1 MAKRAWD
8 RSPLEGAV
16 TKRKVPDIAAYRTA
30 FESEEVLKFLAKTPR
45 EKERD
50 RAQWLR
56 LMLPVMAEA
65 RGIAREPSGAA
76 VRRRK

>member
-1 MAKRAWD
+1 M
-8 RSPLEGAV
+8 
-16 TKRKVPDIAAYRTA
+16 TKRKVPDATAIRTA
-30 FESEEVLKFLAKTPR
+30 CESDEVLKFLAKTPR

-65 RGIAREPSGAA
+65 RGLAREQLASPL
-76 VRRRK
+76 RRGRK

>member
-1 MAKRAWD
+1 
-8 RSPLEGAV
+8 V
-16 TKRKVPDIAAYRTA
+16 TQRKQPDAAAYRTA
-30 FESEEVLKFLAKTPR
+30 CESEEVLKFLAKSPR

-65 RGIAREPSGAA
+65 RGIARERV
-76 VRRRK
+76 VRRSRK